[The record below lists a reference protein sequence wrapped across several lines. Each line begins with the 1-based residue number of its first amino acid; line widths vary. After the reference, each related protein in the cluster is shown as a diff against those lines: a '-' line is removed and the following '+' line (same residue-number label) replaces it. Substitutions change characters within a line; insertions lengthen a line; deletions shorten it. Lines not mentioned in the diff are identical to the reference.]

1 MAFNFGTFLG
11 GFARGGTR
19 TVERFAQQNRDDE
32 VTKEAQQ
39 WQIATEARAASRAR
53 KATRAAKQK
62 DAETLLASLSFHFG
76 DENAAKFVGKG
87 TGFAQEA
94 LKQADLY
101 VKAGVDPSTQVKI
114 GQITGEDLP
123 DVTSASAAT
132 APQGLTT
139 GSITFKPIPPKVKA
153 EKNSWEDKL
162 SSHYEAKISIPLTDV
177 DALTEWERQ
186 KTILKQGHAEWK
198 ADATKDSGGDPS
210 GQLSIG
216 QQRGNT
222 MLNNISK
229 NVYKEFDRL
238 QTDTTTLMQTIMRG
252 NAVEELEINEIIVN
266 RQEQEFINNPIED
279 FVPDKFMQQ
288 KILRAKKA
296 YEERTNA
303 YVRQV
308 SRNNS
313 PVEGARFIT
322 PADGQNLPTREE
334 IEANDA
340 AGKYKVGDVIK
351 HLDNNGNT
359 QYGIVGTRGIF

>member
-1 MAFNFGTFLG
+1 MAFNFGAFLG
-11 GFARGGTR
+11 GGARGGTR
-19 TVERFAQQNRDDE
+19 TIERFAQQNRDDE

-53 KATRAAKQK
+53 KTARAAKQK

-87 TGFAQEA
+87 TGFAKEA

-101 VKAGVDPSTQVKI
+101 VKAGVDPATQVKI

-162 SSHYEAKISIPLTDV
+162 SSHYEAKISIPLNDA

-198 ADATKDSGGDPS
+198 AAATKDSGGDPS
-210 GQLSIG
+210 GQLG
-216 QQRGNT
+216 VDQARGNT
-222 MLNNISK
+222 MLNNIVAPIK
-229 NVYKEFDRL
+229 AKTMKQQV
-238 QTDTTTLMQTIMRG
+238 
-252 NAVEELEINEIIVN
+252 NEVMY
-266 RQEQEFINNPIED
+266 Q
-279 FVPDKFMQQ
+279 
-288 KILRAKKA
+288 
-296 YEERTNA
+296 
-303 YVRQV
+303 
-308 SRNNS
+308 
-313 PVEGARFIT
+313 
-322 PADGQNLPTREE
+322 
-334 IEANDA
+334 
-340 AGKYKVGDVIK
+340 
-351 HLDNNGNT
+351 
-359 QYGIVGTRGIF
+359 

>member
-1 MAFNFGTFLG
+1 MAFNFGSFLG
-11 GFARGGTR
+11 GAARGGTR

-39 WQIATEARAASRAR
+39 WQIATEARSASRAR
-53 KATRAAKQK
+53 KTARAAKQK

-210 GQLSIG
+210 GQLG
-216 QQRGNT
+216 VDQARGLK
-222 MLNNISK
+222 MLRDTATD
-229 NVYKEFDRL
+229 VYKSFGRVK
-238 QTDTTTLMQTIMRG
+238 TDLGTMTEKIIIG
-252 NAVEELEINEIIVN
+252 NEVEELEVNSAIIGIQKNEFVT
-266 RQEQEFINNPIED
+266 NPIEG
-279 FVPDKFMQQ
+279 FVPDKFMEQRVLAAEKEFAERAAAYIK
-288 KILRAKKA
+288 KI
-296 YEERTNA
+296 
-303 YVRQV
+303 
-308 SRNNS
+308 
-313 PVEGARFIT
+313 
-322 PADGQNLPTREE
+322 
-334 IEANDA
+334 
-340 AGKYKVGDVIK
+340 
-351 HLDNNGNT
+351 NNGNGPANVT
-359 QYGIVGTRGIF
+359 IHPIEAQSVVQGKIERGVYKEGDVLQWTDKETGEQQQGIMGTRGVF